1 MTDTHKTDAHKA
13 DTHKIVA
20 VTACPT
26 GIAHTVMAAEA
37 LKKTAQMMGYDM
49 QVETQGSD
57 GIKHALSDA
66 DIAAADLAIV
76 AADIYVDLDR
86 FRGKPVYAVSTSRA
100 IRDTR
105 RVIED
110 AIEEAGQ
117 EDVAPQNLNQP
128 VAIPSSQPEPI
139 PTSDSATAPQYL
151 VGITSCP
158 TGIAHTFM
166 AAEALRKAAVE
177 LGHDIKVETQG
188 SVGAKNQLTPEEID
202 RADAV
207 VIAADTYVDTS
218 RFGGK
223 RLYQT
228 STKHALKDGKGVI
241 QAALA
246 TPAPASVA
254 ASGQAGQAG
263 QGDYLQ
269 AVRQAKADQSSS
281 RTGAYKHLLT
291 GVSYMLPVIV
301 AGGLIIA
308 LSFVFGLNPEEGTF
322 GNALMQI
329 GGEAAF
335 ALIVPVLSGF
345 IAFSIADR
353 PGLAP
358 GLVGGML
365 AANLGMGFL
374 GGILSGFLAGYIAKF
389 VRDRINLPPNFEGL
403 KPVLI
408 IPLLSTLAVGLLLV
422 YVFGTPV
429 KAILDGMT
437 AFLEN
442 MGQTNA
448 VILGLI
454 LGGMMAV
461 DMGGPVNKA
470 AYTFAVGLLAT
481 NIFAPMAAVM
491 AAGMTPPL
499 GLALATLIAKRQ
511 FSEEEREAGKVASVL
526 GISFITE
533 GAIPFAAKDPL
544 RVIPACIAGSAVAG
558 ALSMLFGCTLRAPHG
573 GIFVLAI
580 PNAVTNGGLYIV
592 AIALGTLVT
601 ALVVTQ
607 LKRMQTKPKV
617 REELPEPEMVSSA
630 R

>member
-1 MTDTHKTDAHKA
+1 MTTIRRIA
-13 DTHKIVA
+13 A

-37 LKKTAQMMGYDM
+37 LRKTAQLMGYDVR
-49 QVETQGSD
+49 VETQGSD
-57 GIKHALSDA
+57 GIKHALSEA
-66 DIAAADLAIV
+66 DIAAADLVIV
-76 AADIYVDLDR
+76 AADIYVGLDR
-86 FRGKPVYAVSTSRA
+86 FRGKPVYAVSTSKA
-100 IRDTR
+100 IRDTQQ
-105 RVIED
+105 VIEA
-110 AIEEAGQ
+110 AIAEAQ
-117 EDVAPQNLNQP
+117 QLAPSP
-128 VAIPSSQPEPI
+128 AQPEPLPVQASPAVSEPVPVPEA
-139 PTSDSATAPQYL
+139 PTAKYL

-166 AAEALRKAAVE
+166 AAEALRKAATS

-188 SVGAKNQLTPEEID
+188 SVGAKNQLSPEDIA

-207 VIAADTYVDTS
+207 VIAADTHVDVS
-218 RFGGK
+218 RFTGK

-228 STKHALKDGKGVI
+228 STKHALKDGNGVL

-246 TPAPASVA
+246 TPEPAGTPNGPGQPGYLESV
-254 ASGQAGQAG
+254 Q
-263 QGDYLQ
+263 
-269 AVRQAKADQSSS
+269 QAKAAQSAKRS
-281 RTGAYKHLLT
+281 GPYKHLLT

-308 LSFVFGLNPEEGTF
+308 LSFIFGLNPPEGTF

-329 GGEAAF
+329 GGKSAF

-358 GLVGGML
+358 GLIGGML
-365 AANLGMGFL
+365 ASNLGMGFL
-374 GGILSGFLAGYIAKF
+374 GGILSGFLAGYIALF
-389 VRDRINLPPNFEGL
+389 VREKINLPPNFEGL
-403 KPVLI
+403 KPVLV

-422 YVFGTPV
+422 YVFGAPV
-429 KAILDGMT
+429 KATLDGLT

-470 AYTFAVGLLAT
+470 AYTFAVGLLAS
-481 NIFAPMAAVM
+481 NVFLPMAAVM

-499 GLALATLIAKRQ
+499 GLALATLMAKRL
-511 FSEEEREAGKVASVL
+511 FNEEERQAGKVASVL

-544 RVIPACIAGSAVAG
+544 RVIPACVAGSAVTG

-573 GIFVLAI
+573 GLFVLAI
-580 PNAVTNGGLYIV
+580 PNAVTQGGLYVV
-592 AIALGTLVT
+592 AIAAGTLVT
-601 ALVVTQ
+601 AIVVTQ
-607 LKRMQTKPKV
+607 LKRWQAKPKV
-617 REELPEPEMVSSA
+617 DEANRNMVSSA
-630 R
+630 DVG